1 MSMQKGAAPE
11 IQHPSVGALLAA
23 HPGESDPEN
32 LMRRLARAK
41 IAYAKGF
48 GWDGPPFCPIKFSS
62 LFKVQCS
69 EVTHDIGGDGR
80 ILLNRNGRLEIE
92 YHKDA
97 LPERQRF
104 TIFHEFAHMLFPDYC
119 EFLPHHYTRDE
130 IESLEHRQFENLC
143 DIGATEM
150 LFPHE
155 EFSADLKKHS
165 HIDLGAIEDLR
176 KLYFASID
184 ATTQRAIALAGN
196 AALSAAFLMDQKG
209 KYEGSGPLWVKYSKK
224 TSRFNGFI
232 WPGTCPPVN
241 SVANKCYK
249 TNKSY
254 HEPCLET
261 WSVKGQSKRFRIQAT
276 RLPDFPEDPYYPK
289 VLVLF
294 FPPA

>member
-23 HPGESDPEN
+23 HPGESDPEK
-32 LMRRLARAK
+32 LMKRLARAK
-41 IAYAKGF
+41 VAYAKSF

-62 LFKVQCS
+62 LFKVQCN
-69 EVTHDIGGDGR
+69 EVSHDIGGDGR
-80 ILLNRNGRLEIE
+80 ILLNRNGRPEIE

-119 EFLPHHYTRDE
+119 EFLPHHHTLEEMD
-130 IESLEHRQFENLC
+130 SLEHRQFENLC

-155 EFSADLKKHS
+155 EFSTDLKKYS
-165 HIDLGAIEDLR
+165 SIDLVAIKKLR
-176 KLYFASID
+176 KRYFASID
-184 ATTQRAIALAGN
+184 ATTQRVIALTGSTS
-196 AALSAAFLMDQKG
+196 LSAAFLTDQQG
-209 KYEGSGPLWVKYSKK
+209 KHTGSGPLWVKYSKK

-232 WPGTCPPVN
+232 WPGTCPPID

-249 TNKSY
+249 TNKSH
-254 HEPCLET
+254 HEPQHEV
-261 WSVKGQSKRFRIQAT
+261 WSVKGQLEPFMVQAT
-276 RLPDFPEDPYYPK
+276 KLPDFPKDPYYPK

-294 FPPA
+294 FPSV